1 MPRAEVHKLMER
13 MAIPAIAAPM
23 FLVSNPALTL
33 ACCGEGIMGSFPA
46 HGTRSREQFQAWL
59 DEMQDGMKR
68 LEDAGRKPAP
78 WAVNLVVHASNPR
91 YPGDLELVEKYK
103 VPVVLTSKGAP
114 GDAIK
119 RIHGWGAVA
128 LHDIANRRHAE
139 KALEAGVDGVI
150 AVAGGAGGH
159 TGTINPF
166 ALMNEVRQLGDH
178 FAVVLAGGQTT
189 GRDVLAAEAM
199 GADLAYIGT
208 RFIATQ
214 EAMAA
219 AAHKDMILKTRAT
232 DVFLTASIDGAPAN
246 WLTPQPSRRRHRPRR
261 PAHDLAQQDRV
272 GAGQQEALEGH
283 LYGGPRRREHR
294 GHPDGGGALPAADR
308 AVSGGE
314 DGDVAIL
321 RRWPTDAASSR
332 QRGELV
338 SATRQP
344 HPEEPHDVRRLEG
357 WRGAD
362 VFRFA
367 QRLRWRQLRPALGFA
382 PRLQG
387 EEREDK
393 GGSLLR
399 GRQEPRDRGSRPRRA
414 EVRRGA
420 GRDQGVGRLPHRRV
434 HALGRRSR
442 GPVPGDLRPR
452 GRGRRGRC
460 RAGHRVAQE
469 GRPRDPAL
477 HARMPRLQILPV
489 GQDQPLHRHPRRPRA
504 RA

>member
-1 MPRAEVHKLMER
+1 MARAEVKKLMER

-33 ACCGEGIMGSFPA
+33 ACCAEGVMGSFPA
-46 HGTRSREQFQAWL
+46 HGTRSREEFQAWL
-59 DEMQDGMKR
+59 DEMQEGMKR
-68 LEDAGRKPAP
+68 LEDRGKKPAP

-208 RFIATQ
+208 RFIATK

-246 WLTPQPSRRRHRPRR
+246 WLDAQPAGGRCRPRR
-261 PAHDLAQQDRV
+261 AAHDPAGQDRGGV
-272 GAGQQEALEGH
+272 GEQEALEGH
-283 LYGGPRRREHR
+283 LYGGPRCREHR
-294 GHPDGGGALPAADR
+294 GHSRRRRALPPPDP
-308 AVSGGE
+308 AVS
-314 DGDVAIL
+314 
-321 RRWPTDAASSR
+321 
-332 QRGELV
+332 RGEV
-338 SATRQP
+338 
-344 HPEEPHDVRRLEG
+344 
-357 WRGAD
+357 
-362 VFRFA
+362 
-367 QRLRWRQLRPALGFA
+367 
-382 PRLQG
+382 
-387 EEREDK
+387 
-393 GGSLLR
+393 
-399 GRQEPRDRGSRPRRA
+399 
-414 EVRRGA
+414 
-420 GRDQGVGRLPHRRV
+420 
-434 HALGRRSR
+434 
-442 GPVPGDLRPR
+442 
-452 GRGRRGRC
+452 
-460 RAGHRVAQE
+460 
-469 GRPRDPAL
+469 
-477 HARMPRLQILPV
+477 
-489 GQDQPLHRHPRRPRA
+489 
-504 RA
+504 